1 VHNGNDEVNE
11 SEPIVVE
18 EPKKE
23 VKLYGFSW
31 WVERF
36 LKHVFCDICRTRFPT
51 RLMRTKHWL
60 RKSSPNKHCR
70 GTRKKDLNEMKRKGI

>member
-31 WVERF
+31 WLSDF
-36 LKHVFCDICRTRFPT
+36 LKHVFRYLQDKVSDKIDEDQALAP
-51 RLMRTKHWL
+51 
-60 RKSSPNKHCR
+60 
-70 GTRKKDLNEMKRKGI
+70 EIIAE